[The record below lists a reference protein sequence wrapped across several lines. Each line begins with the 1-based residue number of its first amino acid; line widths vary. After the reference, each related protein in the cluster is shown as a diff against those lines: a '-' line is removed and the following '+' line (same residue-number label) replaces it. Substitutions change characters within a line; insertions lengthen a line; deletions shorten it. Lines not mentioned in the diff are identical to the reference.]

1 MRLPLN
7 TWPLSIR
14 QLGRKGVHKIIPST
28 VRCPPSTVLSVRPP
42 VRPSVQLPLLS
53 KLSQLSAVVW
63 SKSVWL
69 YPKPAHDPRSC
80 ARLSQLQFKVF
91 SFSFRFSLQLCGC
104 GLLSHGPDFKIGHIQ
119 WPVSWH
125 FYARKMSTSL
135 QNATYSTLQPASLHP
150 SFLFPP
156 STLLL
161 PKSPVQVL
169 DVRRR
174 FGDPWNV
181 LFTTTS
187 TSLVAAKES
196 R

>member
-1 MRLPLN
+1 MAAVDTPAWPKRGTQN
-7 TWPLSIR
+7 YTVHRPLST
-14 QLGRKGVHKIIPST
+14 VH
-28 VRCPPSTVLSVRPP
+28 RPA
-42 VRPSVQLPLLS
+42 RPSVQLPLLS

-104 GLLSHGPDFKIGHIQ
+104 GLLSHGPDFRIGHIQ

-150 SFLFPP
+150 SFLFP